1 MKYAYVG
8 CRTTKERNARG
19 KGISVYQVEEN
30 GKWTLI
36 QIVKNLV
43 NPSFLCMD
51 KNGEYLYTIHGDK
64 SEISSFSVDKATGQ
78 LIYINTVSTTGINP
92 VHLSV
97 DKTNRWIFVANLQ
110 Q

>member
-1 MKYAYVG
+1 MPLLVDLSCFA
-8 CRTTKERNARG
+8 ERRAEDEICICGMPHNERE
-19 KGISVYQVEEN
+19 KCQRKRHQCLVYQVEEN

-78 LIYINTVSTTGINP
+78 LI
-92 VHLSV
+92 
-97 DKTNRWIFVANLQ
+97 
-110 Q
+110 